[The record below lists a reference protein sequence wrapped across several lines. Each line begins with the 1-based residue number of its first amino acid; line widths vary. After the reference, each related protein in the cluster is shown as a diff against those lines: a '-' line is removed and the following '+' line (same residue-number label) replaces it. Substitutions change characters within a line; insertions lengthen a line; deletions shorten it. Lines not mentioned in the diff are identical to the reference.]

1 MIPKIRYSEVQGP
14 TFQNVGYWI
23 LQVNLSKKAKTS
35 LIVTLPP
42 ENRKPK
48 TKHFSK
54 SELEDLLN
62 L

>member
-48 TKHFSK
+48 TKHF
-54 SELEDLLN
+54 
-62 L
+62 